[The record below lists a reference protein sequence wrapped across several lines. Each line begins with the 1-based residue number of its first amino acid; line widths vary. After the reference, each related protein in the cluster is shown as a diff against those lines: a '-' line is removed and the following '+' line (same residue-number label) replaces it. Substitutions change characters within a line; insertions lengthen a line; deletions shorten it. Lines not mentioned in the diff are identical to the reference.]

1 MLLAFPARRD
11 MTRHCVDGAPTL
23 LRNLMSAAE
32 LDLTPDILA
41 LQVFFKVL
49 MGCRPTIPEHMPEP
63 FVKLMMECWDTD
75 PEKRPTFEE
84 ILRRLQV

>member
-1 MLLAFPARRD
+1 
-11 MTRHCVDGAPTL
+11 MTRHCIDDAPPPS